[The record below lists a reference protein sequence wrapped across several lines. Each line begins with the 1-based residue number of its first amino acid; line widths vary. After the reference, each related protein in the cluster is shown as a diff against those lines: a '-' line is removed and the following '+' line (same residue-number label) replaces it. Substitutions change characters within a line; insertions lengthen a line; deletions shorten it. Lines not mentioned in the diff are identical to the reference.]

1 MTEREH
7 FHAKCL
13 PRNFDPL
20 SISADFDCD
29 VDTESDDQQLSVVEV
44 EGRTFAKV
52 TLEGVL
58 LQLCERPSS
67 WSGGLDSV
75 QFVSRVHDVHT
86 VTSVLTGTTG
96 TSFRLRVCLSRF
108 VFSSHFL

>member
-44 EGRTFAKV
+44 EGRTFTKV

-58 LQLCERPSS
+58 LPLCERP
-67 WSGGLDSV
+67 
-75 QFVSRVHDVHT
+75 
-86 VTSVLTGTTG
+86 
-96 TSFRLRVCLSRF
+96 
-108 VFSSHFL
+108 